1 MISRRSVLA
10 GLAGMTL
17 TGCAGSETR
26 EARYAAEAPMHRTIV
41 AQATSPAPGPVP
53 RGKGLDAVIDISHL
67 NTVTDFTLIRRNS
80 NIQGILHK
88 ASEGGDWA
96 DDAYAMRRPQAEAA
110 GLLWGAYHFGSHQY
124 SGEEQAQTFLA
135 AAQPGPR
142 TLLALDFEPN
152 ERHPK
157 NSMDLA
163 QAEAFVRTV
172 YRAMGRLPLVY
183 THPNWANGVAYGRAG
198 SFLRRCVGEDSVLAQ
213 CDLWLADYRESPEIP
228 MAWSRRGWR
237 LWQYAG
243 NESEDDAAY
252 GSASRTVVGVDR
264 CDRNLFAGDAA
275 ALHRY
280 WGGKTVTS

>member
-26 EARYAAEAPMHRTIV
+26 VATYGPDAQGRRMTV
-41 AQATSPAPGPVP
+41 AQATGPTS
-53 RGKGLDAVIDISHL
+53 RMKGLDGVIDISHL

-80 NIQGILHK
+80 NIHGILHK
-88 ASEGGDWA
+88 ASEGGDWV
-96 DDAYAMRRPQAEAA
+96 DDAYTMRRPQAEAA
-110 GLLWGAYHFGSHQY
+110 GLLWGAYHFGTHEY
-124 SGEEQAQTFLA
+124 SGEDQARNFLA
-135 AAQPGPR
+135 VAQPGAR

-163 QAEAFVRTV
+163 QAEAFVRVV
-172 YRAMGRLPLVY
+172 YRETGRLPLVY
-183 THPNWANGVAYGRAG
+183 THPNWANGIAYGRSRA
-198 SFLRRCVGEDSVLAQ
+198 FLKRCVGPDSVIAQ

-228 MAWSRRGWR
+228 NAWAGRGWR

-243 NESEDDAAY
+243 NESGDDAAY
-252 GSASRTVVGVDR
+252 GSASRAVVGVDR
-264 CDRNLFAGDAA
+264 CDRNLFAGDVA

-280 WGGKTVTS
+280 WGGRTVTS